1 MIINIILK
9 LAYNENYYHLLLLY
23 LYKNVLFQNK
33 TYMQLSCI
41 FINNQIIYKH

>member
-9 LAYNENYYHLLLLY
+9 FAYNENYYHLLSLN
-23 LYKNVLFQNK
+23 LYKNVLFQNE

-41 FINNQIIYKH
+41 YKK